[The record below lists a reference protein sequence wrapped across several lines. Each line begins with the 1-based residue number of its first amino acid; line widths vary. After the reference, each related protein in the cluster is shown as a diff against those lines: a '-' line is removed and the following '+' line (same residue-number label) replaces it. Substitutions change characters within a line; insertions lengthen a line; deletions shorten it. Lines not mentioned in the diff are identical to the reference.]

1 LKGQGEAPP
10 PLKFGT
16 PTLRRRSL
24 LVKSG
29 HFPLISMI
37 KSRSTKF
44 EGEVGGI
51 PNLNPPPL
59 NLVPIIVNIVFESFF
74 IDFNDSK

>member
-1 LKGQGEAPP
+1 M
-10 PLKFGT
+10 
-16 PTLRRRSL
+16 
-24 LVKSG
+24 KSG
-29 HFPLISMI
+29 HFPLILMI
-37 KSRSTKF
+37 KSRSTIF

-59 NLVPIIVNIVFESFF
+59 NLVPLIVNIVFESFF